1 MALIYDDFAKWLD
14 GVLEKEIPD
23 GVVAL
28 SFNIY
33 EDGRRRWS
41 VEVVGTS
48 SFDKDGED
56 WACDEATDF
65 ETRND
70 PFSWDEKTNWKNVAS
85 EVAEAVQKYL
95 EGGRCSDKLKTLR
108 GVATGFVDGDL
119 NLLYVKE

>member
-65 ETRND
+65 ETRD
-70 PFSWDEKTNWKNVAS
+70 APYSWEEKTNWKNAF
-85 EVAEAVQKYL
+85 KYSGSSTSNFAL
-95 EGGRCSDKLKTLR
+95 
-108 GVATGFVDGDL
+108 
-119 NLLYVKE
+119 